1 MGPRKR
7 NKYLHAREEI
17 SISEEEVVSWFN
29 KLLKM
34 IKIIENPPALRRYDA
49 GNMVQNLNDVFNNR

>member
-1 MGPRKR
+1 MGTRKR